1 MLFCLIIYW
10 HVNLQTKNMKFI
22 IKYVKIKYKKSK
34 LVLKKLN
41 GLSTQDNIYY
51 GMAVLWIWNN
61 SFWIRIQLRLLNQLK
76 RRITQRQLPSKGTFH
91 CIFCKIKQKRIIF
104 LLIFVWNR
112 IETINF
118 GSGCKFRIRIQNR
131 GRKITSTMSPKGMK
145 AACKT
150 LVSTSSA
157 SPPTYNNFFGPTV
170 LDSIL

>member
-112 IETINF
+112 IGTINS
-118 GSGCKFRIRIQNR
+118 GSGFKTGAEKSPQQCL
-131 GRKITSTMSPKGMK
+131 RKEWKLPARPWCPPPRPALPHTT
-145 AACKT
+145 
-150 LVSTSSA
+150 TSSDQ
-157 SPPTYNNFFGPTV
+157 
-170 LDSIL
+170 L